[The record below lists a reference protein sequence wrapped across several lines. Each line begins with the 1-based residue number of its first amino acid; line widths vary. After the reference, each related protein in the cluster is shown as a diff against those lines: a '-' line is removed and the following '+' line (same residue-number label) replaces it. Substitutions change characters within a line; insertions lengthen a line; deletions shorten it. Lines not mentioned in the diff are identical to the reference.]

1 MLKGRLGLE
10 TARVPH
16 KDRHGLI
23 WLRRGLVSVRDGT
36 LVFSSGPE
44 GSPADG
50 AYDIPFQMLSALMLE
65 TGTSITHDA
74 LRLCA
79 RHGVGVLA
87 VGEDGVR
94 LYSAMPFGPDDS
106 KIARSQVYQWSH
118 QELRRH
124 VARRLYAFK
133 LGEIMPDA
141 PIEVLRGIEG
151 ARAKE
156 SYKLFA
162 QRYQIPWEGRR
173 YDRSNPGADDPINS
187 AINHASVAT
196 LAAAQVAVAAVGA
209 IPQLGFIHEDSGMA
223 LCLDLA
229 DSFRDEVTLTGAF
242 SGLQRAQRERI
253 DIETAVRRTTGRILR
268 EQQIIPTMIDR
279 LKTLFS
285 S

>member
-1 MLKGRLGLE
+1 MLKGRLGLD

-23 WLRRGLVSVRDGT
+23 WLRRGLVAVCDGT
-36 LVFSSGPE
+36 LVFTSGPE

-50 AYDIPFQMLSALMLE
+50 AFDIPFQMLTALMLE
-65 TGTSITHDA
+65 PGTSITHDA

-118 QELRRH
+118 PELRLY

-133 LGEIMPDA
+133 LGELMPDSS
-141 PIEVLRGIEG
+141 IEVLRGIEG

-156 SYKLFA
+156 TYTLFA
-162 QRYQIPWEGRR
+162 QRYQIPWTGRR
-173 YDRSNPGADDPINS
+173 YDRSDPSGDDPINS
-187 AINHASVAT
+187 AINHASVAA

-209 IPQLGFIHEDSGMA
+209 VPQLGFIHEDSGIS
-223 LCLDLA
+223 LCLDIA

-242 SGLQRAQRERI
+242 SGLQRAQREKL
-253 DIETAVRRTTGRILR
+253 DLEMAVRRTTGRILR
-268 EQQIIPTMIDR
+268 EQQIVPQMIDR
-279 LKTLFS
+279 LKALFS
-285 S
+285 V